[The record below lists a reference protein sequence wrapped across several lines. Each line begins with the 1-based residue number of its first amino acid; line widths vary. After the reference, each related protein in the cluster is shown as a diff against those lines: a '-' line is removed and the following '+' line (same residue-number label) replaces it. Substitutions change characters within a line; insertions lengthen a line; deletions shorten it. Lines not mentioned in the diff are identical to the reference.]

1 MSVMMIALSGCQTS
15 AKTGGFTSYDEHYQK
30 NETTLKE
37 DALSDRWESR
47 GSKVAVVSKEK
58 ADNNDYPEAKEVL
71 LVNNTKNK
79 VIVSQKVFDQAYPAS
94 TTKIMTALL
103 TLENLNLSQV
113 VTIKHDI
120 TFPDGAAVA
129 IHLKKGDKITV
140 EALLNALIIMSA
152 NDAAVA
158 LGEAVAGSEA
168 NFVKMMNRRAKELG
182 ATNTH
187 FANSSGLPDD
197 NHYSSARDM
206 ALIFREG
213 LKNETFRTVVGTP
226 DYIIQ
231 PTNMNSQQRILHTH
245 HPMFAPESGFY
256 YEGCIGGKTGTT
268 VAAGHTLVTGVTRD
282 NTTYIAVT
290 MRGTELS
297 NSCMDSTA
305 MFNYAFENFT
315 KTEVNGGY
323 VFLPKGVE
331 LNSLT
336 EKSENT
342 NGKTE
347 TGYYFGDYLIGTASV
362 AQATDT
368 PVPEPTAAAEDSQEA
383 DSSEAEASTES
394 AEEDNSKTTE
404 KSTAG
409 EDTSEK
415 KSIPALRK
423 ILLMIMAAMILILIA
438 LLAALRIKEKKHHK

>member
-1 MSVMMIALSGCQTS
+1 MMIALSGCQTS

-168 NFVKMMNRRAKELG
+168 NFVKMMNKRAKELG

-394 AEEDNSKTTE
+394 AGEDNSKTTE

-409 EDTSEK
+409 EDSSEK

-423 ILLMIMAAMILILIA
+423 ILLMIMVAMILILIA

>member
-1 MSVMMIALSGCQTS
+1 MKKIKNLLAVFAAVSVALMLPLQTMAAVDLN
-15 AKTGGFTSYDEHYQK
+15 AKYDISTNQIQGWPAGPDITSDTGILMDADTGVVLYNKGGDEQ
-30 NETTLKE
+30 
-37 DALSDRWESR
+37 R
-47 GSKVAVVSKEK
+47 
-58 ADNNDYPEAKEVL
+58 
-71 LVNNTKNK
+71 
-79 VIVSQKVFDQAYPAS
+79 YPAS
-94 TTKIMTALL
+94 ITKIMTLL
-103 TLENLNLSQV
+103 VAVENSTMDEK
-113 VTIKHDI
+113 VTFTETGVRNVTADSSNIGTKVGEVL
-120 TFPDGAAVA
+120 TMEEC
-129 IHLKKGDKITV
+129 LY
-140 EALLNALIIMSA
+140 ALIIQSA
-152 NDAAVA
+152 NDVAAQIA
-158 LGEAVAGSEA
+158 EHIGGTEQA
-168 NFVKMMNRRAKELG
+168 FIDMMNQRASEIG
-182 ATNTH
+182 CTNTH

-423 ILLMIMAAMILILIA
+423 ILLMLMAVMILILIS

>member
-168 NFVKMMNRRAKELG
+168 NFVKMMNKRAKELG

-187 FANSSGLPDD
+187 FANPNGLHLSD
-197 NHYSSARDM
+197 HYSTAYDLY
-206 ALIFREG
+206 LIFNAAIQ
-213 LKNETFRTVVGTP
+213 NETFLEILKTTDYTANYTDAAGTP
-226 DYIIQ
+226 VSQ
-231 PTNMNSQQRILHTH
+231 EWTSTNKYLAGTET
-245 HPMFAPESGFY
+245 APDG
-256 YEGCIGGKTGTT
+256 ITVLGGKTGTT
-268 VAAGHTLVTGVTRD
+268 GEAGYCLVLLSQNASGQNLISIVLKADCRD
-282 NTTYIAVT
+282 NLY
-290 MRGTELS
+290 
-297 NSCMDSTA
+297 
-305 MFNYAFENFT
+305 
-315 KTEVNGGY
+315 
-323 VFLPKGVE
+323 
-331 LNSLT
+331 
-336 EKSENT
+336 
-342 NGKTE
+342 
-347 TGYYFGDYLIGTASV
+347 
-362 AQATDT
+362 
-368 PVPEPTAAAEDSQEA
+368 
-383 DSSEAEASTES
+383 
-394 AEEDNSKTTE
+394 
-404 KSTAG
+404 
-409 EDTSEK
+409 
-415 KSIPALRK
+415 
-423 ILLMIMAAMILILIA
+423 LLMNEM
-438 LLAALRIKEKKHHK
+438 LRQYGN